1 MAPAYANPDAGFPGL
16 GDAME
21 VAQDVDT
28 GICQEPNG
36 IPFGSAVFALK
47 GQANQVWQPHIDQ
60 LSGLLSAALSASN
73 VWSLQVSFTTAGPS
87 GSLSGGTT
95 LTTALLAITYATS
108 AAATMTA
115 MIAAFNADLNAIA
128 AGATMSS
135 ADTTHF
141 VIKITP
147 TATIPMSDIN
157 ATTCSVAGG
166 SAVTFTLTY
175 STQMVFVGVAAFEQ
189 RAMRT
194 LGATAPTLA
203 SPGIYYEQYASV
215 NLVRKG
221 RLWVVCANA
230 VGEKN
235 LAYIIIGGTNRGMFT
250 DTATPSGGYV
260 YVPQLPQ
267 GSAAATPS
275 GIQPMFRTVTTT
287 INAQV
292 LAKLDVR
299 GIY

>member
-1 MAPAYANPDAGFPGL
+1 MGAYSNPDAGFPGL

-36 IPFGSAVFALK
+36 IPFGGAVFALK
-47 GQANQVWQPHIDQ
+47 GQAAQVWGPHLDQ
-60 LSGLLSAALSASN
+60 VASLLSAALSASN
-73 VWSLQVSFTTAGPS
+73 VWTLQVSFSISGPGSVLAG
-87 GSLSGGTT
+87 GSV
-95 LTTALLAITYATS
+95 LTTASLQVTYATS
-108 AAATMTA
+108 AAATMSA
-115 MIAAFNADLNAIA
+115 MIAAFNADASAIA
-128 AGATMSS
+128 AGAVMSS

-147 TATIPMSDIN
+147 TAAIPMSDIN
-157 ATTCSVAGG
+157 LVTCSVAGG
-166 SAVTFTLTY
+166 TGVTFTNTY
-175 STQMVFVGVAAFEQ
+175 STQMVLVGVAAFEQ

-194 LGATAPTLA
+194 LGATAPAGGFT
-203 SPGIYYEQYASV
+203 PGIYYEQYASV
-215 NLVRKG
+215 NVVRKG
-221 RLWVVCANA
+221 RIWVVCANA
-230 VGEKN
+230 VTEKN
-235 LAYIIIGGTNRGMFT
+235 LAYIILGGTGKGLWT
-250 DTATPSGGYV
+250 DNFSFGGQAYI
-260 YVPQLPQ
+260 PQSPQ
-267 GSAAATPS
+267 GVASQATPS

>member
-1 MAPAYANPDAGFPGL
+1 M
-16 GDAME
+16 
-21 VAQDVDT
+21 
-28 GICQEPNG
+28 
-36 IPFGSAVFALK
+36 S
-47 GQANQVWQPHIDQ
+47 
-60 LSGLLSAALSASN
+60 
-73 VWSLQVSFTTAGPS
+73 
-87 GSLSGGTT
+87 
-95 LTTALLAITYATS
+95 
-108 AAATMTA
+108 A
-115 MIAAFNADLNAIA
+115 MIAAFAADPAAIA
-128 AGATMSS
+128 AGAVMTS

-157 ATTCSVAGG
+157 LLTCSVAGG
-166 SAVTFTLTY
+166 GAVTFTNTY
-175 STQMVFVGVAAFEQ
+175 STQMVFVGVSAFEQ
-189 RAMRT
+189 RAMRS
-194 LGATAPTLA
+194 LGATAPTLS

-230 VGEKN
+230 VGEKS
-235 LAYIIIGGTNRGMFT
+235 LAYVIIGGTNKGLWT
-250 DTATPSGGYV
+250 DTPTPSGGYI
-260 YVPQLPQ
+260 YNPQSPQ
-267 GSAAATPS
+267 GIATTTTPS